1 MPRNQSKLEA
11 AREFERAQAAKIP
24 ASERPLFHLTP
35 MVGWMNDPNG
45 FCYYNGEYHLFYQ
58 YNPYSTV
65 WGPMH
70 WGHAVTTDLLHWTW
84 QPAALAPDT
93 AADAGGC
100 FSGTAVETPDGQLL
114 LMYTGVQPAS
124 TGHAELQAQCVA
136 IGNGVD
142 FRKVSQNPVL
152 DASALPAGYSAVDF
166 RDPKIWRENDKYY
179 CAAGNRHETRQ
190 GSILL
195 FESPDALHWTF
206 VTELDSSDNEYGRMW
221 ECPDFFPLD
230 GKQLLLVSPQE
241 MQANRDGEFHA
252 GYGTIALLGHWDA
265 GTRTFTREQVQPID
279 HGLDFYAPQTTL
291 APDGRRIMVGWMVNW
306 ETCGSEPRVHP
317 WFGRMSLPRE
327 LHLRHG
333 RLYQTPVRELET
345 LWKKETALSG
355 VTVYG
360 SQQFE
365 GLSGR
370 HVDMTV
376 TVDVDASPAC
386 RRFELRFAGSDR
398 FFTEVRCNLT
408 RGELVFDRSRSGSR
422 RDIPHTRHITAASR
436 QGKLTL
442 RLVLDGESAELFIN
456 DGERAL
462 SALLETPPDAQDIT
476 FRSDGP
482 VKLDILHHT
491 LG

>member
-333 RLYQTPVRELET
+333 RLYQTPVRELPKPHS
-345 LWKKETALSG
+345 LFRRK
-355 VTVYG
+355 Y
-360 SQQFE
+360 
-365 GLSGR
+365 
-370 HVDMTV
+370 
-376 TVDVDASPAC
+376 C
-386 RRFELRFAGSDR
+386 RCIGDAGSDSAAERWHR
-398 FFTEVRCNLT
+398 FPGSVQNRYPAVPCQRRGQHHGSPDASQHRSGAAAFHSGRIPFGQSAVRSENRREDTPRREAFRPSRAARYRYTGMGHSDRPTSVVPGLGVPSSVLSPIPEPSRCNLWN
-408 RGELVFDRSRSGSR
+408 
-422 RDIPHTRHITAASR
+422 P
-436 QGKLTL
+436 
-442 RLVLDGESAELFIN
+442 
-456 DGERAL
+456 
-462 SALLETPPDAQDIT
+462 
-476 FRSDGP
+476 
-482 VKLDILHHT
+482 
-491 LG
+491 